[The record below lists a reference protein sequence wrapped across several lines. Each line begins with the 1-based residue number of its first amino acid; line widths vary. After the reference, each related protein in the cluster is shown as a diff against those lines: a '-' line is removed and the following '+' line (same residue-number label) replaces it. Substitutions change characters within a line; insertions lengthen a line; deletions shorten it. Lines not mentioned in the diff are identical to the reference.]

1 MISTVYNPFNFLSY
15 GGKKWTKNIIT
26 NMILARIML
35 KICAN
40 LIDYLKKIIF
50 SEDFISH
57 HKRSSKDFTRRR
69 SLPFPTLIVFLIN
82 FIKGSIQDELD
93 YYFKAIDSLDV
104 AVRTVTSSAFCK
116 ARKKLKHQAF
126 IELNQ
131 KLLHYFY
138 KHFCFKTWCGFRV
151 LGVDGSTIQLP
162 NTQEVAEHFGVMHP
176 AQGDPCPM
184 ARVSQLFDVLNKV
197 TINALISP
205 RGCGERNLAAH
216 HMEHIDRTTL
226 ILLDRGYP
234 AFWLFALILAQGA
247 HFCARIAATWWHPV
261 RKFLASGERETII
274 TLSASA
280 TSLPYC
286 REYDLPTTAL
296 TVRLVRIDLDNGETE
311 VLITSL
317 CDTECYP
324 YHVFKDLY
332 HKRWP
337 VEEDYK
343 AIKCRIEIENFSGK
357 SVEAIC
363 QDFHAK
369 IFSMNLTAV
378 LVHPTRQ
385 VIDETNKNRKLFY
398 QPNMTQALS
407 KMKDSIVLLF
417 QRNNPFDLIVKLF
430 DLFIKTI
437 EPIRPGRSYPR
448 KKALKLKRYCF
459 CYKPIR

>member
-1 MISTVYNPFNFLSY
+1 MISIVLHSFKFFH
-15 GGKKWTKNIIT
+15 KEVEKWIKNIIT
-26 NMILARIML
+26 RTILARTML

-40 LIDYLKKIIF
+40 LIYYLKIIIF
-50 SEDFISH
+50 SEDFISR

-69 SLPFPTLIVFLIN
+69 SLPFPTLLIFLIN

-93 YYFKAIDSLDV
+93 YFFKAIDSLDV

-131 KLLHYFY
+131 KMIHYFY
-138 KHFCFKTWCGFRV
+138 KHFSVKTWRGFRL

-162 NTQEVAEHFGVMHP
+162 NTKEVAEYFGVMHP
-176 AQGDPCPM
+176 AHGDPCPM
-184 ARVSQLFDVLNKV
+184 ARVSQLFDVLNKL
-197 TINALISP
+197 TIDAFISP
-205 RGCGERNLAAH
+205 RSCGERNLAAH
-216 HMEHIDRTTL
+216 HIKHIDRNTL

-234 AFWLFALILAQGA
+234 AFWLFALILAQGT
-247 HFCARIAATWWHPV
+247 HFCARIATTWWHPV
-261 RKFLASGERETII
+261 RKFIASGEREAII
-274 TLSASA
+274 TLSASPA
-280 TSLPYC
+280 SLLYC
-286 REYDLPTTAL
+286 REHDLPTTAL
-296 TVRLVRIDLDNGETE
+296 TVRLVRIELDNGETE

-317 CDTECYP
+317 CDTEYYS
-324 YHVFKDLY
+324 YHIFKDLY

-343 AIKCRIEIENFSGK
+343 AIKCRMELENFSGK
-357 SVEAIC
+357 SVEAVC

-369 IFSMNLTAV
+369 IFSINLTAL

-417 QRNNPFDLIVKLF
+417 QRNNPFDLILKLF